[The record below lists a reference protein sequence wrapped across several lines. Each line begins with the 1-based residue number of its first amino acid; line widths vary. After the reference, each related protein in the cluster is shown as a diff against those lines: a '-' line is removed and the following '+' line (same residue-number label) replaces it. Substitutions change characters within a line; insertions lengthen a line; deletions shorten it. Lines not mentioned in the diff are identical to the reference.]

1 MAAITPPKPYDP
13 KDSVTLAFSAAGTS
27 AIVGTVVSAVQNTL
41 AKHNYG
47 ALGVL
52 TRSGATIALFS
63 MSLTTRN
70 SIVFL
75 LRVHMS

>member
-1 MAAITPPKPYDP
+1 MSAITPQRPYEP
-13 KDSVTLAFSAAGTS
+13 KDSVTLAFGAAGTS

-52 TRSGATIALFS
+52 TRSGATIALFCKTIFS
-63 MSLTTRN
+63 ARH
-70 SIVFL
+70 SICL
-75 LRVHMS
+75 H